1 MKAFVLRTI
10 LLSLMTLSCINTANG
25 EDLLD
30 TVEITIDPGVN
41 ASDPEITS
49 ALVTEAI
56 DNSTNDNNPSNK
68 APDDSGHISPHSE
81 DETLQEEPL
90 TTPTI
95 PGDCDCSCPDNGSE
109 AATTSPTT
117 LESDEVPRARRKS
130 SDDIVFFLFIVQ
142 IPFSIL
148 GIFFVYQTCKGSKKK
163 QKREPENRSYISRS
177 HASTAEPTMPSAV

>member
-1 MKAFVLRTI
+1 MKAFGLRTI
-10 LLSLMTLSCINTANG
+10 LLSLVALSCIDTANG

-41 ASDPEITS
+41 ASDPEIMS

-56 DNSTNDNNPSNK
+56 DNSTNNNNNPSNK
-68 APDDSGHISPHSE
+68 APDDSGHVSSHSE
-81 DETLQEEPL
+81 DEIFQEEPQI
-90 TTPTI
+90 TSTI
-95 PGDCDCSCPDNGSE
+95 PGDCDCSCPNKGSE

-148 GIFFVYQTCKGSKKK
+148 GIFFVYQTCRGSKKK
-163 QKREPENRSYISRS
+163 QTSEPKNRSYISRS
-177 HASTAEPTMPSAV
+177 HASTAEAPSAV